1 VTESPA
7 RIIEPDLKRWTFAQR
22 EKALYESAATDIPTW
37 RATNQARKY
46 LAGVI
51 ADLANA
57 MDGSADGPLPIS
69 GLDAKIAREVAAVN
83 LGGIIVRGT
92 SAIMSLV
99 GCGHE
104 REALSMTRITFEAL
118 IRGRQV
124 ADDRSGEVARKL
136 LKGRSPG
143 SLKSAAQKY
152 GDKDDVEFLDRFAHA
167 DLIGLL
173 VVMTPRPN
181 AAEAD
186 LELLPQRGG
195 VGPANQLLNAA
206 HTAGMFSV
214 VLADIFDV
222 GVQLPPLPGGTAP
235 ALRREPAGKRRL
247 RLIVAWPSDLVGPEP

>member
-1 VTESPA
+1 MSESPKKV
-7 RIIEPDLKRWTFAQR
+7 IEPDLKHWTFAKR
-22 EKALYESAATDIPTW
+22 EKALYESAASDIPTW
-37 RATNQARKY
+37 RAANQARKY

-51 ADLANA
+51 ADLAND
-57 MDGSADGPLPIS
+57 MDVSADAPLPIP
-69 GLDAKIAREVAAVN
+69 GLNAEIARQVAAVN
-83 LGGIIVRGT
+83 LGGIVVRGT
-92 SAIMSLV
+92 SAIMALI

-104 REALSMTRITFEAL
+104 REALSIGRITFEAL
-118 IRGRQV
+118 IRGRQLT
-124 ADDRSGEVARKL
+124 DDKSGDVARKL
-136 LKGRSPG
+136 LKGHSPG

-214 VLADIFDV
+214 VLAEVFDV
-222 GVQLPPLPGGTAP
+222 GVQLPPYL
-235 ALRREPAGKRRL
+235 AGQLLHYRDNPLAKG
-247 RLIVAWPSDLVGPEP
+247 A